1 MAVIEPEDKLG
12 VARFIQKYGKPYD
25 PETDDYDVPPFSKS
39 FDQASKSSKIYNM
52 HMYWVKQDP
61 YVVKEFIEHYTHP
74 GDIVL
79 DAFCGSGMTGVAA
92 LMAGRSAILFDI
104 SPACIHIARNYTTP
118 IEPQILGQ
126 AYEELMARVDPEI
139 RPLYRSRCHNCGNSD
154 AQIANTILSDVYR
167 CPRCGA
173 EVLFTGG
180 GRWEIMKRGGKVAKI
195 RCDNCHHEF
204 TKAKAAFV
212 RIEPVE
218 IRVDCLRCKVRG
230 EAKAKPLD
238 EDDWQR
244 YIEIEGG
251 KQFINDLGRE
261 VLQQMKQE
269 LGVQEI
275 PPKEPPYW
283 YPRDVKFFGQEPRR
297 NLKRG
302 ITHPY
307 QMFSRRNL
315 IALSVLWEYIGA
327 TKSMDMK
334 DNLRFVFTAALFKSS
349 TMCGWKLRKVRGTIR
364 EDVIGPDG
372 IRMGTLYIPSLI
384 SEENLLINF
393 ERKLDKVLSGIA
405 VIKQANSAVLI
416 NDNSATALGLLCD
429 NCVDYLFYDPPYG
442 SNINYSELNI
452 MWEAWLGEFTPV
464 EQEIIENE
472 YQGKPRETYEQ
483 MMTAA
488 LKEAYRVLKPG
499 RWLSLIYSYSD
510 PTMFRSVQ
518 RMAALA
524 GFIEQGEVTHIGSAR
539 KTKSQLDSDKTQQ
552 RFLVINFKKPKESVE
567 KKELEKPD
575 IEYRAITVI
584 HDFLTRHGGQTR
596 DYIYD
601 EVIKR
606 FLPTVQIEKF
616 NLDEILRNFF
626 RKVGDKWYAPG
637 TLLERR
643 PESPKTPQLR
653 LPLAMDTENAEE
665 ETVLRLQEF
674 LGKHRTVPLAELR
687 EYYLREIP
695 IEWQDVV
702 DFDKLIEGFTVKEGK
717 VRLPT
722 AEEQQHKQDMA
733 VSFRKAQIHR
743 YLNGMLTRKLTN
755 EELCQWVE
763 FCYRN
768 EMYKEASRLF
778 SGIDDSSV
786 DTELWRRT
794 KRIAEACQLRAAEEG
809 SGI

>member
-1 MAVIEPEDKLG
+1 MTIVETENKPGLAE
-12 VARFIQKYGKPYD
+12 FIRDYGKPYD
-25 PETDDYDVPPFSKS
+25 PETDDYNVPPFCKS

-61 YVVKEFIEHYTHP
+61 YVVKEFIEHYTQP

-92 LMAGRSAILFDI
+92 LMVGRHAILFDI
-104 SPACIHIARNYTTP
+104 SPACIHITRNYTTP
-118 IEPQILGQ
+118 IEPQLLQQ
-126 AYEELMARVDPEI
+126 AYEELMARAEPEI
-139 RPLYRSRCHNCGNSD
+139 RPLYRTRCHHCNNPE

-167 CPRCGA
+167 CPRCGIG
-173 EVLFTGG
+173 VLFAGG
-180 GRWEIMKRGGKVAKI
+180 GRWEGMKRGEKIAKI
-195 RCDNCHHEF
+195 RCDNCRYEF
-204 TKAKAAFV
+204 TKAKVSFV

-218 IRVDCLRCKVRG
+218 IRVDCPKCKIKG

-238 EDDWQR
+238 EDDWRR

-251 KQFINDLGRE
+251 EQFINEPGSKVLG
-261 VLQQMKQE
+261 QMKQE
-269 LGVQEI
+269 LGLKEI
-275 PPKEPPYW
+275 PPKEFPYW
-283 YPRDVKFFGQEPRR
+283 YPRDVKFFGPEPRR

-315 IALSVLWEYIGA
+315 IALSVLWEYVNEVEDDQA
-327 TKSMDMK
+327 KSYLRLLFSSIIYMV
-334 DNLRFVFTAALFKSS
+334 NLQYRWRISGK
-349 TMCGWKLRKVRGTIR
+349 G
-364 EDVIGPDG
+364 G
-372 IRMGTLYIPSLI
+372 IRMGTLYIPAIIQDMNALGSFAGKYSDLAKAVNEI
-384 SEENLLINF
+384 NLF
-393 ERKLDKVLSGIA
+393 KSFVTHIA
-405 VIKQANSAVLI
+405 RQQDARDLYPIP
-416 NDNSATALGLLCD
+416 DNS
-429 NCVDYLFYDPPYG
+429 VDYAFYDPPYG

-464 EQEIIENE
+464 EQEIIENQ
-472 YQGKPRETYEQ
+472 YQGKTRETYEQ
-483 MMTAA
+483 MMTTA

-499 RWLSLIYSYSD
+499 RWLSLIYSYTD

-518 RMAALA
+518 RMAAQA
-524 GFIEQGEVTHIGSAR
+524 GFIEPGEVRHINSTS

-552 RFLVINFKKPKESVE
+552 RLLVINFKKPKESVAR
-567 KKELEKPD
+567 KELEKPD
-575 IEYRAITVI
+575 IEYRVITVI
-584 HDFLTRHGGQTR
+584 QEFLTRQGGQPR

-606 FLPTVQIEKF
+606 FLPTVEIAKF
-616 NLDEILRNFF
+616 NLDEILENFF

-637 TLLERR
+637 TLLARQ
-643 PESPKTPQLR
+643 PKFAKTPQLR
-653 LPLAMDTENAEE
+653 MALDKGDAGE

-674 LGKHRTVPLAELR
+674 LRKYGTVPLHELR
-687 EYYLREIP
+687 EYYLREIS
-695 IEWQDVV
+695 IEWQEIV
-702 DFDKLIEGFTVKEGK
+702 DFNKAIEGFTVKEGK

-733 VSFRKAQIHR
+733 VSYRKAQIHR
-743 YLNGMLTRKLTN
+743 YLNGALTKKLTN

-768 EMYKEASRLF
+768 EMYEEATRLF

-786 DTELWRRT
+786 DRELWRRT
-794 KRIAEACQLRAAEEG
+794 RRIAEACQLLKVSEEG
-809 SGI
+809 SEYNAP